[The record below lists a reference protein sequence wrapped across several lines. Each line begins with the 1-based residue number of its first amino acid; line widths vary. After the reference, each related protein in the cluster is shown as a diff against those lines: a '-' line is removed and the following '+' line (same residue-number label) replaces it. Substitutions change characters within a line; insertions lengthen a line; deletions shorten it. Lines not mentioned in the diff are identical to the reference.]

1 MKYAFRP
8 TQACFLIT
16 IAVLAM
22 LVAVPVSAQVIKGS
36 ISGTAVDP
44 SGAAV
49 PGAQIR
55 AVNTATA
62 QVFTTSTEN
71 NGSFRLNLLPVGTY
85 TVEVTKSGFRKTAVS
100 NVAVN
105 SNVDNALPAVK
116 LEVGVATEAV
126 EVTGSAPIVETTEA
140 QITDTFSATYLN
152 NLPGI
157 QENQGL
163 DNLAVLLPGVSASR
177 DLFFSNTNGGTGFS
191 VVGLP

>member
-116 LEVGVATEAV
+116 LEVGVATEAALICAPGTAAPDGSTAV
-126 EVTGSAPIVETTEA
+126 PEIEPLITWAETGT
-140 QITDTFSATYLN
+140 ATN
-152 NLPGI
+152 I
-157 QENQGL
+157 
-163 DNLAVLLPGVSASR
+163 ASTAMVIR
-177 DLFFSNTNGGTGFS
+177 KQA
-191 VVGLP
+191 

>member
-36 ISGTAVDP
+36 ISGTAV
-44 SGAAV
+44 
-49 PGAQIR
+49 
-55 AVNTATA
+55 
-62 QVFTTSTEN
+62 
-71 NGSFRLNLLPVGTY
+71 
-85 TVEVTKSGFRKTAVS
+85 
-100 NVAVN
+100 
-105 SNVDNALPAVK
+105 
-116 LEVGVATEAV
+116 V
-126 EVTGSAPIVETTEA
+126 EVTGRAPIVETTEA

-191 VVGLP
+191 VNGLRGRENDQQIDGQNNNDNSVAGPAIFLSNPEFVDQYQITTN

>member
-116 LEVGVATEAV
+116 LEVGVATEAAGGF
-126 EVTGSAPIVETTEA
+126 GSAPGGVA
-140 QITDTFSATYLN
+140 RQGQINDTFSVSFVQ
-152 NLPGI
+152 NLPCI
-157 QENQGL
+157 PENPCFGKFGL
-163 DNLAVLLPGVSASR
+163 VVPGGLASR
-177 DLFFSNTNGGTGFS
+177 CLFFC
-191 VVGLP
+191 

>member
-22 LVAVPVSAQVIKGS
+22 LVAVPVSAQGIKGL

-62 QVFTTSTEN
+62 QVFTTRTEN
-71 NGSFRLNLLPVGTY
+71 NGSFRVQPFPGGNY
-85 TVEVTKSGFRKTAVS
+85 TVLVTKSGFR
-100 NVAVN
+100 
-105 SNVDNALPAVK
+105 
-116 LEVGVATEAV
+116 
-126 EVTGSAPIVETTEA
+126 ET
-140 QITDTFSATYLN
+140 
-152 NLPGI
+152 
-157 QENQGL
+157 
-163 DNLAVLLPGVSASR
+163 GVS
-177 DLFFSNTNGGTGFS
+177 DVGGK
-191 VVGLP
+191 